1 MRVLHVCEK
10 FFPQRGGGETY
21 TGAVVQALSSLN
33 VVSTIAVGGLP
44 LAKYS
49 WNGLHVQRIGE
60 PWSVDSPA
68 SVSFA
73 LSLKAVVE
81 KVRPDILHFHFLP
94 PDAAPLIRALRAR
107 RIPCVY
113 TFHHPKAFC
122 GRRDLLYMGKRLCD
136 APVNSG
142 LCTPCRY
149 QQMGVPAVLAQAGY
163 RVAMAMSPKIALRL
177 PRRIRTAVDLPRV
190 VSAQIEAAREALAEM
205 DRIFALSEM
214 SIHALDN
221 AGVAIERVILCR
233 LGTHHTFSPSARQ
246 DEQAPHDG
254 KLRGVYVGSIDSTKG
269 ASLICKALQN
279 LRAPH
284 LEVDFFGHGIEPD
297 ELHRFYE
304 NTDVR
309 PRVRFRGVLP
319 DDQVVAVMAKAS
331 FVFVPSMTFETGP
344 FTVIE
349 ALQAGVPVMGSDIAG
364 INEWIENDVNGC
376 LVPLGSVRA
385 WRAAI
390 QAIVSNP
397 MMLQRWR
404 SQVRI
409 KRSMQD
415 VAKEVLDTYLSA
427 IQRVAK
433 QQSNYS

>member
-21 TGAVVQALSSLN
+21 TAALVKALSSLK

-44 LAKYS
+44 VAEYAWS
-49 WNGLHVQRIGE
+49 GFYVHRIGE
-60 PWSVDSPA
+60 LWSADSPDSA
-68 SVSFA
+68 YFT
-73 LSLKAVVE
+73 LGLQAVVE
-81 KVRPDILHFHFLP
+81 KVHPDIVHFHFLP
-94 PDAAPLIRALRAR
+94 PDAAPLIRALRER
-107 RIPCVY
+107 SIVCVY

-149 QQMGVPAVLAQAGY
+149 QQMGVPAVLAQASY
-163 RVAMAMSPKIALRL
+163 LAAMATSPTIASGL
-177 PRRIRTAVDLPRV
+177 PRRIRTAVYLPRV
-190 VSAQIEAAREALAEM
+190 VSAQIEAAKETLAEM

-214 SIHALDN
+214 SIQALDN

-246 DEQAPHDG
+246 DEQVPHDG
-254 KLRGVYVGSIDSTKG
+254 RLRGVYVGSIDSTKG
-269 ASLICKALQN
+269 VSLICKALQDV
-279 LRAPH
+279 RAPH
-284 LEVDFFGHGIEPD
+284 LEVDFFGHGIEP
-297 ELHRFYE
+297 EQLHRFYE

-319 DDQVVAVMAKAS
+319 DDQVVAVMANSS

-349 ALQAGVPVMGSDIAG
+349 ALQAGVPVIGSDIAG

-376 LVPLGSVRA
+376 LVPLGSVSA

-397 MMLQRWR
+397 IRLQRWR

-415 VAKEVLDTYLSA
+415 VANEVRQEYTDA
-427 IQRVAK
+427 MQRRK
-433 QQSNYS
+433 QRSKR